1 MAVVAKNKEAQAVVA
16 VGEVATQTSGILF
29 LIICMRISIKCIC
42 ALRDR
47 KPEKHFYTE
56 NCPKT

>member
-16 VGEVATQTSGILF
+16 VGEVATQTSGIIF
-29 LIICMRISIKCIC
+29 LIRISIKCIC

>member
-1 MAVVAKNKEAQAVVA
+1 MAVVAKNKEARAVVA

-29 LIICMRISIKCIC
+29 LIICMMISIKCIC
-42 ALRDR
+42 ALSDR